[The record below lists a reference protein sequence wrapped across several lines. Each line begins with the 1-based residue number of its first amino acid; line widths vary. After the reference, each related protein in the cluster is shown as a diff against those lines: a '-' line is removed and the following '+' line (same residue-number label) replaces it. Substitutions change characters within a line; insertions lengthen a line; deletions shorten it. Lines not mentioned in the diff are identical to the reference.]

1 MKVFNDNGKVVFDGA
16 FDANKIDKATIDF
29 DGETFCA
36 KYNNSNVIKALD
48 IALYDFMS
56 RQGWFGNDYE
66 KTELYINGDYGN
78 DTFSIVTFCKPLPY
92 EESDFLP
99 EDVKSAMDE
108 YDYQLWRL
116 NESQN
121 GWETTCIDV
130 ELTDAE
136 KKQLETIMD
145 SMLVKVVE

>member
-1 MKVFNDNGKVVFDGA
+1 MKVFNDNGKVVFDGI
-16 FDANKIDKATIDF
+16 FDVNKIDKATMEF
-29 DGETFCA
+29 DGETLCT
-36 KYNNSNVIKALD
+36 KYNDLNVVKALD
-48 IALYDFMS
+48 MVLYDFMS
-56 RQGWFGNDYE
+56 SEGWIGNDSE
-66 KTELYINGDYGN
+66 KTELYINGDYDNG
-78 DTFSIVTFCKPLPY
+78 TFNIVAFCKPLPY
-92 EESDFLP
+92 EKSDFLP
-99 EDVKSAMDE
+99 EDAQAAMDD
-108 YDYQLWRL
+108 YDFQLWRL